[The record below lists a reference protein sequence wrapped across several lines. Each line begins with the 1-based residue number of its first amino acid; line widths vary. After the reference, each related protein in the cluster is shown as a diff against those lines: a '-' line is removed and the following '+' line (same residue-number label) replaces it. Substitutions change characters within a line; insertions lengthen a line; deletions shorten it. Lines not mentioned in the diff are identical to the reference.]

1 MDFDLRQALTEVSA
15 QRREQALRYRHERD
29 QRLSVAAYRLL
40 QHALQTEYGIQQPPV
55 LAYGTNGKPMLAEWP
70 YIHFS
75 LSHCREAAACVV
87 SDNPVGIDIESIDH
101 YDEAVA
107 AQERAST
114 NSLAATL
121 ERTSS
126 SCWPRVNNTTSIP
139 FCCPIVCARCAGRR
153 ISTTPINMTEDRKLP
168 HPLVS
173 LIPVAILIG
182 LLAVVI
188 ALFGSDALSGGS
200 QIALLF
206 GLAVCVLISMTCY
219 HTPWKAFE
227 RQMTKTLGDVSVTLL
242 ILLTVGMLSG
252 SWMVSGVVPTL
263 IYYGVQILSPK
274 LFLVSAC
281 IICSLVSLLSG
292 SSWTTIATIGVALL
306 GIGQALGVSEAWT
319 AGAIISGAYF
329 GDKMSPLSDT
339 TILASSSV
347 RVDIFDHI
355 RYMVL
360 TTAPSILITLV
371 IFLVTGL
378 VMNSEG
384 ALHIEQY
391 TDGLAGTYNISLW
404 TLLVPLVTG
413 ILIARRV
420 PSLMVLFI
428 SSILAGVTAVIFQP
442 HILSQIADD
451 ASLGNVAAIVK
462 GLAITF
468 YGSTSVQTGYD
479 ALNDLVSTGGMAGM
493 LNTIWLI
500 ICAMCYGSAMV
511 ASGMI
516 ESITGVIV
524 RWVRSRVALVSSTV
538 GTGLFLNLTT
548 GDQFISIVLTADM
561 FRNVYDREGYEGRL
575 LSRTTEDAATVTSV
589 LVPWNTCGMTQA
601 TVLGVPTLT
610 YLPYCFVNII
620 SPLMT
625 ILVAAIGWKIP
636 RRKPA
641 EEELTVKS

>member
-1 MDFDLRQALTEVSA
+1 
-15 QRREQALRYRHERD
+15 
-29 QRLSVAAYRLL
+29 
-40 QHALQTEYGIQQPPV
+40 
-55 LAYGTNGKPMLAEWP
+55 
-70 YIHFS
+70 
-75 LSHCREAAACVV
+75 
-87 SDNPVGIDIESIDH
+87 
-101 YDEAVA
+101 
-107 AQERAST
+107 
-114 NSLAATL
+114 
-121 ERTSS
+121 
-126 SCWPRVNNTTSIP
+126 
-139 FCCPIVCARCAGRR
+139 
-153 ISTTPINMTEDRKLP
+153 MTEDRKLP

-173 LIPVAILIG
+173 LIPVVILIG
-182 LLAVVI
+182 LLAIVI

-347 RVDIFDHI
+347 RV
-355 RYMVL
+355 
-360 TTAPSILITLV
+360 ITLV

-404 TLLVPLVTG
+404 TLLVPLITG

-500 ICAMCYGSAMV
+500 LCAMCYGSAMV

-610 YLPYCFVNII
+610 YLPYCFFNLI

-625 ILVAAIGWKIP
+625 ILVAALGWKIP
-636 RRKPA
+636 RRKQ
-641 EEELTVKS
+641 EINTEV

>member
-1 MDFDLRQALTEVSA
+1 
-15 QRREQALRYRHERD
+15 
-29 QRLSVAAYRLL
+29 
-40 QHALQTEYGIQQPPV
+40 
-55 LAYGTNGKPMLAEWP
+55 
-70 YIHFS
+70 
-75 LSHCREAAACVV
+75 
-87 SDNPVGIDIESIDH
+87 
-101 YDEAVA
+101 
-107 AQERAST
+107 
-114 NSLAATL
+114 
-121 ERTSS
+121 
-126 SCWPRVNNTTSIP
+126 
-139 FCCPIVCARCAGRR
+139 
-153 ISTTPINMTEDRKLP
+153 MTEDRKLP

-173 LIPVAILIG
+173 IIPIVILIG

-200 QIALLF
+200 QIALLI

-219 HTPWKAFE
+219 HTPWKTFE
-227 RQMTKTLGDVSVTLL
+227 RQMTKTLGDVSITLL

-274 LFLVSAC
+274 FFLVSAC

-347 RVDIFDHI
+347 RGDIFDHI

-378 VMNSEG
+378 VMNGEG

-391 TDGLAGTYNISLW
+391 TDGLAGTFNISLW
-404 TLLVPLVTG
+404 TLLVPLITG

-442 HILSQIADD
+442 HILCQIAND

-468 YGSTSVQTGYD
+468 YGSTAVQTGYD

-500 ICAMCYGSAMV
+500 LCAMCYGSAMV

-516 ESITGVIV
+516 ESITTVIV
-524 RWVRSRVALVSSTV
+524 RWVRTRVALVSSTV

-601 TVLGVPTLT
+601 TVLGVSTLT
-610 YLPYCFVNII
+610 YLPYCFFNLI

-625 ILVAAIGWKIP
+625 ILVAALGWKIP
-636 RRKPA
+636 RRKPV
-641 EEELTVKS
+641 EEELAMRSEK